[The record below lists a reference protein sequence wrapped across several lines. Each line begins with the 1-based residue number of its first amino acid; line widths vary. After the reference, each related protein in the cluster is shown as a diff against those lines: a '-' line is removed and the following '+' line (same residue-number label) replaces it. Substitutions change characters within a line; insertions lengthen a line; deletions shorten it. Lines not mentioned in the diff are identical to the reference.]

1 MKTPSVIVAP
11 LLAGALGFVPLAA
24 PATQEGANGESGAAA
39 ASPALVVQVDH
50 VVPEYR
56 GGDKFRSPPTIDS
69 ALAEDLARRLQ
80 LPLHAVPATVPVAPA
95 ATAAAPTGVATMA
108 TAEIAQGAEG
118 AVTPATPGALR
129 LTSLRDFADV
139 PQDLSVVP
147 IDYRAVPMAIMRSDT
162 AIKRWDQLH
171 GRPVCVAAGGN
182 HVGTL
187 AGRYGAVEQV
197 HPSTTDALVALRVG
211 DCDAMVHDSTM
222 LEELIRYPEWRKFSA
237 RLRGNQR
244 STLAFLVPAQD
255 QSRVQALRRV
265 AFEWGAR
272 GYPEQLVKKAVR
284 DIAFEVYLEQ
294 DVPDCH

>member
-1 MKTPSVIVAP
+1 
-11 LLAGALGFVPLAA
+11 
-24 PATQEGANGESGAAA
+24 
-39 ASPALVVQVDH
+39 
-50 VVPEYR
+50 
-56 GGDKFRSPPTIDS
+56 
-69 ALAEDLARRLQ
+69 
-80 LPLHAVPATVPVAPA
+80 
-95 ATAAAPTGVATMA
+95 
-108 TAEIAQGAEG
+108 
-118 AVTPATPGALR
+118 
-129 LTSLRDFADV
+129 V
-139 PQDLSVVP
+139 PQDLSVIP

-162 AIKRWDQLH
+162 TIQRWEDLQ
-171 GRPVCVAAGGN
+171 GRKVCVAAGGH

-187 AGRYGAVEQV
+187 SGRYGAIEQV

-222 LEELIRYPEWRKFSA
+222 LEQLIRFPEWKKFSA

-265 AFEWGAR
+265 AFEWDAG
-272 GYPEQLVKKAVR
+272 GYPEQLVKKTVR